1 KKRLSEVVAG
11 FAEPDAGE
19 PEAAAEVAD
28 AAAEAADGDEDE
40 DDDAASEE
48 EEAGPTGPD
57 PAEVKARMDALRALY
72 AKFQKQHEKYGS
84 EDKKVVKTRQQMAE
98 AFLSFKLPVPMVD
111 NFVRKL
117 REVVTAIRTHERVIM
132 DLCVKHARMP
142 RKDFLRTFPGNETNL
157 NWAD

>member
-1 KKRLSEVVAG
+1 
-11 FAEPDAGE
+11 
-19 PEAAAEVAD
+19 
-28 AAAEAADGDEDE
+28 
-40 DDDAASEE
+40 
-48 EEAGPTGPD
+48 
-57 PAEVKARMDALRALY
+57 
-72 AKFQKQHEKYGS
+72 EKYGP

-117 REVVTAIRTHERVIM
+117 REVVTAIRTHERIIM

-157 NWAD
+157 KWADELVRRKQKWSSGVREHCDAIVAEQEKLIAIEKALYLNL